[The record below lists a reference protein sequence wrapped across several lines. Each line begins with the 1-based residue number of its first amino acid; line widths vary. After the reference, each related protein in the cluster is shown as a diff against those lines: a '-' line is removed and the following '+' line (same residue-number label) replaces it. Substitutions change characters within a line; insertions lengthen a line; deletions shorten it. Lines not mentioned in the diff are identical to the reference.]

1 MSRTLDT
8 FLRPSLLAV
17 AIALSA
23 PLASTPL
30 MAAEQ
35 ASSARSYNLPAGPLA
50 ATLNQ
55 IASQAGITLAI
66 DASLLAGK
74 TSAPVSGQL
83 EPTTALREALRGSGL
98 QLQQSGGGA
107 YTLVPVV
114 DGALT
119 LGDVN
124 INATAVAEG
133 SEAAGYVSEN
143 LSNVGALGSMK
154 LQDTP
159 YSMSVTS
166 QALLKNIQATS
177 LDDVFKRNPF
187 TQGQRPRSLS
197 GVSLA
202 PANGCWLPVTRHS
215 GSGANG

>member
-8 FLRPSLLAV
+8 FLRPSMLAV

-66 DASLLAGK
+66 DSSLLAGK
-74 TSAPVSGQL
+74 TSAPVNGTF
-83 EPTTALREALRGSGL
+83 EATTALREALQGSGL
-98 QLQQSGGGA
+98 QLQSSGNGA
-107 YTLVPVV
+107 YTLMPIVE
-114 DGALT
+114 GTLT

-124 INATAVAEG
+124 INGAAVAEG
-133 SEAAGYVSEN
+133 SELEFTDNKHHYGVKAIR
-143 LSNVGALGSMK
+143 NVGYGYWQHACLTT
-154 LQDTP
+154 LT
-159 YSMSVTS
+159 
-166 QALLKNIQATS
+166 
-177 LDDVFKRNPF
+177 
-187 TQGQRPRSLS
+187 
-197 GVSLA
+197 
-202 PANGCWLPVTRHS
+202 
-215 GSGANG
+215 

>member
-17 AIALSA
+17 AIALCA
-23 PLASTPL
+23 PLTSTTL
-30 MAAEQ
+30 IAAEQ

-66 DASLLAGK
+66 DSSLLAGK
-74 TSAPVSGQL
+74 TSAPVQGTF
-83 EPTTALREALRGSGL
+83 EATTALREALQGSGL
-98 QLQQSGGGA
+98 QLQSTGNGS
-107 YTLVPVV
+107 YTLMPIVE
-114 DGALT
+114 GALT

-124 INATAVAEG
+124 INGAAVAEG

-143 LSNVGALGSMK
+143 LNNVGALGGMK

-166 QALLKNIQATS
+166 QALLKNMQATS

-187 TQGQRPRSLS
+187 TQLFSPTGAGYASA
-197 GVSLA
+197 VSVA
-202 PANGCWLPVTRHS
+202 RVT
-215 GSGANG
+215 